1 MQNSNNLNQNNPN
14 NAYMN
19 YTQGGPMPQITNNA
33 PPASSQIYYPQ
44 QTLNMNQIPNQNPQ
58 NIKPNVIDQQIYNN
72 QNPNLNKTMPQN
84 QMNRMQTP
92 IPNTQ
97 MPMNNNQIRS
107 QVPIQ
112 NPQMR
117 VPQQTNLYPNGVM
130 PPQGQIIVNPYPVVP
145 VMAMPYGYGAMM
157 GVPGCI
163 RCGGSGFKM
172 NGMRC
177 PCIGGRTDSEEF
189 EDNLAMGLAFGMYPP
204 YHRGFW

>member
-19 YTQGGPMPQITNNA
+19 YTQGGQMPQITNSA

-44 QTLNMNQIPNQNPQ
+44 QPLNMNQIPNQNPQ
-58 NIKPNVIDQQIYNN
+58 NVKPNVIDQQIYNN

-145 VMAMPYGYGAMM
+145 VMAIPYGYGAMM

-189 EDNLAMGLAFGMYPP
+189 EDNLAVGLAFGMYPP

>member
-1 MQNSNNLNQNNPN
+1 
-14 NAYMN
+14 
-19 YTQGGPMPQITNNA
+19 
-33 PPASSQIYYPQ
+33 
-44 QTLNMNQIPNQNPQ
+44 MNQIPNQNPQ
-58 NIKPNVIDQQIYNN
+58 NVKPHVIDQQIYNN

-84 QMNRMQTP
+84 QMNKMQVP

-157 GVPGCI
+157 GVPGCR